1 MIIILYGGH
10 GRMGFWK
17 GRNVFIT
24 GCTGFLGSYLTKE
37 LINLEANVTGLV
49 RDIVPKSNL
58 YTTNEYKKV
67 NMVVGELEDEKLLER
82 ILGEYEIQTVFHIAA
97 QAIVGIANRN
107 PLGTFEANI
116 RGTYN
121 LLEAARR
128 SPLVENIVVA
138 SSDKA
143 YGDQVRLPYDENMPL
158 QGKHPYDVSKSCTD
172 LIAQAYHKT
181 YGLPVCITRC
191 GNLYGGGDLNFNRI
205 IPQTISRILDEKPP
219 IIRSDGTFIRDYF
232 YVEDAVEAYILLAEK
247 MSELELAGQ
256 AFNFSNE
263 IQLSVKDMV
272 AMILKLMDSHLEPI
286 ILNQGSNEIKHQY
299 LSAQKARE
307 TLGWEPLFTI
317 EEGLA
322 RTIDWYKRYFRKD
335 AEPYEG

>member
-1 MIIILYGGH
+1 
-10 GRMGFWK
+10 MGFWK

-247 MSELELAGQ
+247 MSELGLAGQ

>member
-247 MSELELAGQ
+247 MSELGLAGQ

>member
-1 MIIILYGGH
+1 MEGMVDI
-10 GRMGFWK
+10 MGFWK
-17 GRNVFIT
+17 GKNVFLT

-37 LINLEANVTGLV
+37 LVKQGANVTGLI
-49 RDIVPKSNL
+49 RDVVPKSNL
-58 YTTNEYKKV
+58 YNSEEYTKINTV
-67 NMVVGELEDEKLLER
+67 IGSLEDEPLLER
-82 ILGEYEIQTVFHIAA
+82 ALGEYEADTVFHVAA

-107 PLGTFEANI
+107 PMSTFETNI

-128 SPLVENIVVA
+128 SPLVKRIVVA

-143 YGDQVRLPYDENMPL
+143 YGDQLQLPYNEDMPL
-158 QGKHPYDVSKSCTD
+158 KGSHPYDVSKSCTD
-172 LIAQAYHKT
+172 LISQAYHKT

-205 IPQTISRILDEKPP
+205 IPQTIRSVLNGEAPV
-219 IIRSDGTFIRDYF
+219 IRSDGSFIRDYF
-232 YVEDAVEAYILLAEK
+232 YVEDAVKAYLLLAEK
-247 MSELELAGQ
+247 MNGLSLEGQ

-263 IQLSVKDMV
+263 IQLTVLELV
-272 AMILKLMDSHLEPI
+272 HMILTLMDSELEPE

-307 TLGWEPLFTI
+307 ALGWAPHYTI
-317 EEGLA
+317 EEGLKK
-322 RTIDWYKRYFRKD
+322 TIEWYRKFFGKE
-335 AEPYEG
+335 A

>member
-1 MIIILYGGH
+1 
-10 GRMGFWK
+10 MGFWK